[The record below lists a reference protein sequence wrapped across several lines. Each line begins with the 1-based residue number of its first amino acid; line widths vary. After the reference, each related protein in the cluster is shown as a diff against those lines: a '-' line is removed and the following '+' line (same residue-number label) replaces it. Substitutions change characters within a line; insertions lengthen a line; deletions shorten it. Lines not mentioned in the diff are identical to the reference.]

1 MLQKIIICIVVPA
14 ALAFGLISCCS
25 VLRDKK
31 IEENTEEV
39 KDLIKIGDDIFEA
52 QTRLEEN
59 GFKITFGP
67 DFPTDSKSYY
77 RMIVDFGLR
86 PNAWEKAKLAA
97 GLPGVDR
104 SLSGIIEAD
113 KDGKIYKIE

>member
-1 MLQKIIICIVVPA
+1 MLQKIIICIA
-14 ALAFGLISCCS
+14 ALTVLAFGLISCCS

-31 IEENTEEV
+31 IEANTTEV
-39 KDLIKIGDDIFEA
+39 KGLIKIGDDIFEA
-52 QTRLEEN
+52 KTRLEES
-59 GFKITFGP
+59 GFNITFGP

-77 RMIVDFGLR
+77 RMIVDYGLR

-97 GLPGVDR
+97 GLPGIDR
-104 SLSGIIEAD
+104 SLSGIVEAG